1 MGTAVY
7 DTIPL
12 LLSEGGKEQSFLL
25 RYNSS
30 TQSIRL
36 EGSKWKRS
44 IFIGKKVFNRFVQFF
59 RNEYGFKLGDIQY
72 EDLLFSKGRATTS
85 DNRRFR
91 FFVNSTNQLK
101 IELQDEKHPNDK
113 IIVVLDSDESS
124 GKELNL
130 FSALIPSIL
139 TFLIYSR
146 DTAAAV

>member
-1 MGTAVY
+1 MSNAIY
-7 DTIPL
+7 DKIPL
-12 LLSEGGKEQSFLL
+12 LLSEGGKQESFLL

-72 EDLLFSKGRATTS
+72 EDRLFSKGRATTS
-85 DNRRFR
+85 DNRHFR
-91 FFVNSTNQLK
+91 FYVNSTNQLK
-101 IELQDEKHPNDK
+101 IELQDENRPNDK
-113 IIVVLDSDESS
+113 ITVVLDSDNST
-124 GKELNL
+124 GKDFGV

-139 TFLIYSR
+139 TVLIYSR
-146 DTAAAV
+146 DAALAA

>member
-1 MGTAVY
+1 MSNVIY
-7 DTIPL
+7 DKIPL
-12 LLSEGGKEQSFLL
+12 LLSEGGKQESFLL

-72 EDLLFSKGRATTS
+72 EDRLFSKGRATTS
-85 DNRRFR
+85 DNRHFR
-91 FFVNSTNQLK
+91 FYVNSTNQLK
-101 IELQDEKHPNDK
+101 IELQDENCPNDK
-113 IIVVLDSDESS
+113 ITVVLGTDNST
-124 GKELNL
+124 GKDFGV

-139 TFLIYSR
+139 TVLIYSR
-146 DTAAAV
+146 DAALAA